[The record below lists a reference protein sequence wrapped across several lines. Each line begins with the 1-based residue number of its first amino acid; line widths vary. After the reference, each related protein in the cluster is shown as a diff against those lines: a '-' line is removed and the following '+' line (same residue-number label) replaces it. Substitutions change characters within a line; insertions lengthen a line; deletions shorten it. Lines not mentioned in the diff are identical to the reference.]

1 MEREDPL
8 ERRARQ
14 EAEKKEKVSAN
25 RGLQIATGVLAV
37 IAVGLGI
44 TLWTLSSKSS
54 TLKKELESE
63 KLELEQNIIELQ
75 DTLSKINSNYESI
88 NLQLDTSRQQVAELI
103 DKLKRTQAT
112 NRAKIRQYEGELG
125 TLRSIMRNYLV
136 QIDSLNTLNKK
147 LTVEAK
153 EARAEAAETRKTN
166 EQLTKKLEDAQ
177 AKVSAGSVMKA
188 RGIRLEAYSESKRP
202 TDRSSRTVR
211 LLTTLSL
218 IENSIIEPGPVTV
231 YIRVTDPNG
240 NLLTNSRSVNFT
252 SKGQA
257 MTASA
262 SREVDYAGAE
272 LTVSIYLNDIPEYTK
287 GIYTVEAYTSD
298 NTLGKAEL
306 MLR

>member
-8 ERRARQ
+8 ERRAR
-14 EAEKKEKVSAN
+14 EAAEKKEKVAAN
-25 RGLQIATGVLAV
+25 RGLQIVTIVLALV
-37 IAVGLGI
+37 AVGLGI
-44 TLWTLSSKSS
+44 LLWRMNSQSNS
-54 TLKKELESE
+54 LKKDLEAE
-63 KLELEQNIIELQ
+63 KLELEANIVELQ
-75 DTLSKINSNYESI
+75 DTLSKITSNYESI
-88 NLQLDTSRQQVAELI
+88 NLQLDTSRAQVAELI
-103 DKLKRTQAT
+103 ENLKRTQAT

-136 QIDSLNTLNKK
+136 QIDSLNTLNQK
-147 LTVEAK
+147 LTAEAK
-153 EARAEAAETRKTN
+153 EARQEAAETRRTN
-166 EQLTKKLEDAQ
+166 EQLTKKLETAE
-177 AKVSAGSVMKA
+177 AKVSAGSVLKA
-188 RGIRLEAYSESKRP
+188 RGIRLEAYSESKRT

-240 NLLTNSRSVNFT
+240 NLLTNSRSVGFT

-257 MTASA
+257 LTASA
-262 SREVDYAGAE
+262 SREVDYEGAE

-287 GIYTVEAYTSD
+287 GIYTVEAYTTSGY
-298 NTLGKAEL
+298 LGKAEL

>member
-8 ERRARQ
+8 ERRAR
-14 EAEKKEKVSAN
+14 EAAEKKEKASAN
-25 RGLQIATGVLAV
+25 RGLQITTIVLAV

-44 TLWTLSSKSS
+44 LLWRMNSQSN
-54 TLKKELESE
+54 TLKKDLEAEKQELEA
-63 KLELEQNIIELQ
+63 NIVELQ
-75 DTLSKINSNYESI
+75 DTLSKITSNYESI
-88 NLQLDTSRQQVAELI
+88 NLQLDTSRAQVAELI
-103 DKLKRTQAT
+103 ENLKRTQAT

-136 QIDSLNTLNKK
+136 QIDSLNTLNQK
-147 LTVEAK
+147 LTAEAK
-153 EARAEAAETRKTN
+153 EARQEAAETRRTN
-166 EQLTKKLEDAQ
+166 EQLTKKLETAE
-177 AKVSAGSVMKA
+177 AKVSAGSVLKA

-211 LLTTLSL
+211 LLATLSL

-240 NLLTNSRSVNFT
+240 NLLTNSRSVGF
-252 SKGQA
+252 SCKGQA
-257 MTASA
+257 LTASA
-262 SREVDYAGAE
+262 SREVDYEGAE

-287 GIYTVEAYTSD
+287 GIYTVEAYTTSGY
-298 NTLGKAEL
+298 LGKAEL

>member
-8 ERRARQ
+8 ERRARE
-14 EAEKKEKVSAN
+14 EAEKKEKRSAN
-25 RGLQIATGVLAV
+25 LGLQIATGVLAV
-37 IAVGLGI
+37 IAVALGV
-44 TLWTLSSKSS
+44 TLWTMNSKSS
-54 TLKKELESE
+54 TLKKELEAE
-63 KLELEQNIIELQ
+63 KQELEANIVELQ
-75 DTLSKINSNYESI
+75 DTLSRITSNYESI
-88 NLQLDTSRQQVAELI
+88 NLQLDTSRAQVAELI
-103 DKLKRTQAT
+103 EKLKHTQAT

-147 LTVEAK
+147 LTAEAQ
-153 EARAEAAETRKTN
+153 EARQEAAETRKTN

-188 RGIRLEAYSESKRP
+188 RGLRLEAYSESKRP

-211 LLTTLSL
+211 LMATLSL
-218 IENSIIEPGPVTV
+218 IENAIIEPGPVTV

-240 NLLTNSRSVNFT
+240 NLLTNSRSVGFT
-252 SKGQA
+252 CKGQS

-262 SREVDYAGAE
+262 SREVDYEGAE

>member
-8 ERRARQ
+8 ERRARE
-14 EAEKKEKVSAN
+14 EAEKKEKRSAN
-25 RGLQIATGVLAV
+25 LGLQIATGILAV
-37 IAVGLGI
+37 IAIALGV
-44 TLWTLSSKSS
+44 TLWTMNSKST
-54 TLKKELESE
+54 TLKKELEAE
-63 KLELEQNIIELQ
+63 KQELEANIIELQ
-75 DTLSKINSNYESI
+75 DTLSKITSNYESI
-88 NLQLDTSRQQVAELI
+88 NLQLDTSRAQVAELI
-103 DKLKRTQAT
+103 TKLKNTQAT

-147 LTVEAK
+147 LTAEAK

-177 AKVSAGSVMKA
+177 SKVAAGSVLKA
-188 RGIRLEAYSESKRP
+188 RGLRLEAYSESKRP

-211 LLTTLSL
+211 LMATLSL
-218 IENSIIEPGPVTV
+218 IENAIIEPGPVTV

-240 NLLTNSRSVNFT
+240 NLLTNSRSVGFT
-252 SKGQA
+252 CKGQA

-262 SREVDYAGAE
+262 SREVDYEGAE

-287 GIYTVEAYTSD
+287 GIYTAEAYTS
-298 NTLGKAEL
+298 NSTLGKAEL

>member
-14 EAEKKEKVSAN
+14 EAEKKEKASAN
-25 RGLQIATGVLAV
+25 RGLQIATAVLAV

-44 TLWTLSSKSS
+44 TLWTMNSKSA
-54 TLKKELESE
+54 TLKKELEAE
-63 KLELEQNIIELQ
+63 KQELEANIVELQ
-75 DTLSKINSNYESI
+75 DTLSKITSNYESI
-88 NLQLDTSRQQVAELI
+88 NLQLDTSRAQVAELI
-103 DKLKRTQAT
+103 DKLKHTQAT

-147 LTVEAK
+147 LTAEAA
-153 EARAEAAETRKTN
+153 EARQEAAETRKTN

-188 RGIRLEAYSESKRP
+188 RGLRLEAYSESQRP

-211 LLTTLSL
+211 LMATLSL

-240 NLLTNSRSVNFT
+240 NLLTNSRSVGFT
-252 SKGQA
+252 CKGQA
-257 MTASA
+257 LTASA

-272 LTVSIYLNDIPEYTK
+272 LTGSIYLNDSPEYTK
-287 GIYTVEAYTSD
+287 GIYTVEAYTSGSA
-298 NTLGKAEL
+298 LGKAEL

>member
-8 ERRARQ
+8 ERREREA
-14 EAEKKEKVSAN
+14 AEKKEKAAAN
-25 RGLQIATGVLAV
+25 RGLQIATAVLAV

-44 TLWTLSSKSS
+44 TLWTMNSRSNA
-54 TLKKELESE
+54 LKQDLEAEKQELEA
-63 KLELEQNIIELQ
+63 NIVELQ
-75 DTLSKINSNYESI
+75 DTLSKISSNYEFI
-88 NLQLDTSRQQVAELI
+88 NLQLDTSRAQVAELI
-103 DKLKRTQAT
+103 ENLKRTQAT

-136 QIDSLNTLNKK
+136 QIDSLNTLNQK
-147 LTVEAK
+147 LTAEAK
-153 EARAEAAETRKTN
+153 EARQEAAETRKDN
-166 EQLTKKLEDAQ
+166 EKLTKKLEAAE
-177 AKVSAGSVMKA
+177 AKVSAGSVLKA

-240 NLLTNSRSVNFT
+240 ALLTNSRSVDF
-252 SKGQA
+252 SCKGQS

-262 SREVDYAGAE
+262 SREVDYEGAE
-272 LTVSIYLNDIPEYTK
+272 LTVSIYLNDIPQYTK
-287 GIYTVEAYTSD
+287 GIYTVEAYTISGA
-298 NTLGKAEL
+298 LGKAEL